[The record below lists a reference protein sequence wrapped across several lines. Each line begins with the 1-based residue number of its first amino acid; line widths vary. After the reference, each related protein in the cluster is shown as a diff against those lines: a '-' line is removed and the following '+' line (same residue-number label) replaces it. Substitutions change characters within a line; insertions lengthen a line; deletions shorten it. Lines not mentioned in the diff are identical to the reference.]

1 MPGLKIIYYGASP
14 ISENVLRRAMEVF
27 GTEFV
32 QLYGMTE
39 TTGTVVNLVSSS
51 EISLAVSYSIG
62 QSAPMVAACRGIF
75 VWREFAGAPAASWVL
90 LGMMFAFYFAAISCI
105 AVSSS

>member
-1 MPGLKIIYYGASP
+1 MKKPFDGSP
-14 ISENVLRRAMEVF
+14 AVTWADSSGHGWSGVWAIF
-27 GTEFV
+27 GGFV
-32 QLYGMTE
+32 W

-51 EISLAVSYSIG
+51 QISLAVSYSIG
-62 QSAPMVAACRGIF
+62 QSAPMVAACWGIF